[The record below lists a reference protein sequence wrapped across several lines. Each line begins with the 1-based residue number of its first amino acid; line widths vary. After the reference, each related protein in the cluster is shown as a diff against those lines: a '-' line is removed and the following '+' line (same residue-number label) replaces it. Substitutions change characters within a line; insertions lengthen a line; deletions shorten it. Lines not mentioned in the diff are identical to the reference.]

1 MNLKKAIVVL
11 FTVSLIIMGTTF
23 SATITVDPGQKIQ
36 EAIDSALPGDTIHVK
51 GGIHFENL
59 IVSKNLVLKGE
70 NNPLIDAQD
79 NGSAITLLDDGI
91 TIMGFN
97 ITNSSDSGIE
107 VKSNSNLIS
116 NNTANSG
123 HNGIALEACS
133 NNTVFGNIV
142 CRNQASGI
150 SLEMSMKNTISGNKA
165 EENYD
170 TGIELDEST
179 SNYIIKNIVVNNSND
194 GIELKRSIRNTI
206 DDNLAKENK
215 DGICLEEGSKN
226 NTISNNNASYNH
238 IDGIL
243 LRGSLG
249 NIITRNN
256 ISKNSKAFFLEASN
270 ENILTENNVTYNMDG
285 VFINYYSSDNSIYR
299 NNLVG
304 SRNYNAYD
312 ESNANQWD
320 DGTLGNH
327 YGDFDKRE
335 KGCIDANSNGICDAT
350 YTIPGG
356 SSRDRY
362 PSVSSPI
369 QDVIPQYIKISS

>member
-51 GGIHFENL
+51 GGIYFENL

-70 NNPLIDAQD
+70 NNPLINAQD

-107 VKSNSNLIS
+107 VTSNSNLIS

-133 NNTVFGNIV
+133 NNTVSGNIV
-142 CRNQASGI
+142 RKNQASGI

-179 SNYIIKNIVVNNSND
+179 NNYIITNIVVNNSND
-194 GIELKRSIRNTI
+194 GIELKRSIKNTI
-206 DDNLAKENK
+206 EDNLAEGNK

-226 NTISNNNASYNH
+226 NTISNNNAGYNH

-249 NIITRNN
+249 NLIARNN

-285 VFINYYSSDNSIYR
+285 VFINYYSSDNKIYR

-304 SRNYNAYD
+304 NLNYNAYD

-335 KGCIDANSNGICDAT
+335 KGCIDANSNGLCDAA

-369 QDVIPQYIKISS
+369 

>member
-23 SATITVDPGQKIQ
+23 SATITVDSGQKIQ
-36 EAIDSALPGDTIHVK
+36 EVIDLALPGDTIHVK
-51 GGIHFENL
+51 SGIYFENL
-59 IVSKNLVLKGE
+59 IVAKNLVLKGE
-70 NNPLIDAQD
+70 DNPLIDAQG
-79 NGSAITLLDDGI
+79 NGSAITLLADGI

-97 ITNSSDSGIE
+97 ITNSSESGIK

-116 NNTANSG
+116 NNTANNGHSG
-123 HNGIALEACS
+123 ISLDAS
-133 NNTVFGNIV
+133 SKNTVFGNIV
-142 CRNQASGI
+142 QKNQESGI
-150 SLEMSMKNTISGNKA
+150 GLERSMKNAIIGNIA

-179 SNYIIKNIVVNNSND
+179 DNYVLKNTAINNSND
-194 GIELKRSIRNTI
+194 GIELKRSIKNTI
-206 DDNLAKENK
+206 EGNLARENK

-226 NTISNNNASYNH
+226 NTVSNNNARYNH

-243 LRGSLG
+243 IRSSFG
-249 NIITRNN
+249 NVFSRNN
-256 ISKNSKAFFLEASN
+256 ISKNLKAFFLEASN
-270 ENILTENNVTYNMDG
+270 ENILTENNVTNNMDG
-285 VFINYYSSDNSIYR
+285 VFINYYSSDNEIYR

-304 SRNYNAYD
+304 NINYNAYD

-320 DGTLGNH
+320 DGTIGNH

-335 KGCIDANSNGICDAT
+335 KGCIDANSNGICDAA

-362 PSVSSPI
+362 PSISSPI
-369 QDVIPQYIKISS
+369 QDVMPKYIKNA